1 MFNINQYQDIAE
13 YFEAGFT
20 CAEISKELD
29 IELKTVVTYLSR
41 YLSNKYHQLNKL

>member
-1 MFNINQYQDIAE
+1 MFNINQYQEIAE

-29 IELKTVVTYLSR
+29 IELSTIVTYLSK
-41 YLSNKYHQLNKL
+41 YLNEKNHQLN